1 MSAEKAALREEADLR
16 KTLENAFSTSS
27 KSKGD
32 DEELT
37 QRELVAVLAET
48 MDKAA
53 TANSKLILQEVAN
66 QIKNTNGSVSE
77 LKQVMTDL
85 LAGMSVGQAKSQFKD
100 FDVYAQDAAKI
111 LQNTQGLSPADAY
124 MLAKAKKASTQP
136 DKREVESERPTDAV
150 TMHDS
155 DARNVTRENAPI
167 DQPVSSR
174 AAWKTAMSDAID
186 KVIAARKT

>member
-1 MSAEKAALREEADLR
+1 MQSEKAALKEEADLR
-16 KTLENAFSTSS
+16 KTLENAFSTSA
-27 KSKGD
+27 KTKGD

-48 MDKAA
+48 MDKATA
-53 TANSKLILQEVAN
+53 ANSKLILSEVAN
-66 QIKNTNGSVSE
+66 KIKETDGTVKE

-85 LAGMSVGQAKSQFKD
+85 LAGMSVGQAKAQFKD
-100 FDVYAQDAAKI
+100 FDVYAQDAAAI

-124 MLAKAKKASTQP
+124 MLAKAKKASTIP
-136 DKREVESERPTDAV
+136 DKKALETERPTEAV
-150 TMHDS
+150 TRHDS

-174 AAWKTAMSDAID
+174 AAWKIAMSDAID
-186 KVIAARKT
+186 KVLAARKT